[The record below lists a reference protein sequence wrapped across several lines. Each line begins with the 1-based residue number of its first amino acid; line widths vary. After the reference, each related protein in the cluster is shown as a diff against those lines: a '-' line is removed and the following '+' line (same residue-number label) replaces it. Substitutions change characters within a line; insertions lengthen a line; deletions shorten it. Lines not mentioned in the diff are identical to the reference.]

1 MINRII
7 LAAVVTISAIRLS
20 TMEAYADGTATTPT
34 MTVEQ
39 MQSDMSRLKQE
50 NEALRRENQRLRAML
65 LERVQHHNAVGQFG
79 AGDKKVQTPASNEST
94 DEYWLTISSKKRHNS
109 KCRNYKK
116 TKGRPCTKDEGSPCK
131 ICGG

>member
-7 LAAVVTISAIRLS
+7 LVAVVAISSLRLN
-20 TMEAYADGTATTPT
+20 TVEAYADGATIVPA

-39 MQSDMSRLKQE
+39 VQCEMSRLKQE
-50 NEALRRENQRLRAML
+50 NDALRRENQRLRAML
-65 LERVQHHNAVGQFG
+65 LERVQQNAVGQSSHG
-79 AGDKKVQTPASNEST
+79 EKQVQPSAGSESA
-94 DEYWLTISSKKRHNS
+94 DGYWLTTSSKKRHNS

-116 TKGRPCTKDEGSPCK
+116 TKGRPCTKGEGTPCK

>member
-1 MINRII
+1 MIKRII
-7 LAAVVTISAIRLS
+7 LAAVVVISAIQLS
-20 TMEAYADGTATTPT
+20 TMEVYADGTAPTPT

-39 MQSDMSRLKQE
+39 MQSEISRLKQE

-65 LERVQHHNAVGQFG
+65 LEREQQNAVGQSD
-79 AGDKKVQTPASNEST
+79 AGNKIAQPPASNECT
-94 DEYWLTISSKKRHNS
+94 DEYWLTTSSKKRHNS

-116 TKGRPCTKDEGSPCK
+116 TKGRPCTKDEGTPCK